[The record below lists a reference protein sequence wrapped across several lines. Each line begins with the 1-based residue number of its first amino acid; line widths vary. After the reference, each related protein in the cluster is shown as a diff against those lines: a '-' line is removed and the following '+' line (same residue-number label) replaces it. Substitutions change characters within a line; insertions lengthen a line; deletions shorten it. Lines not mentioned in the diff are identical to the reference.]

1 MFHDK
6 SMWRTN
12 INGQSPDWPFILV
25 VHEVLNLH
33 GDSFSWREV
42 EGRAVNEVKESTEGI
57 FLNK

>member
-1 MFHDK
+1 
-6 SMWRTN
+6 MWRTN